1 MTDEEKRATGLD
13 GRFFRL
19 VATFEAA
26 AMQQLGKI
34 AHPVTGEVEVN
45 LEGARDSIDML
56 AMMAEKTEGNL
67 NEDERR
73 LLEHILY
80 QLRLNFV
87 DVADAV
93 EAAAGGEGGGE
104 GTAQGSAPEGDG
116 PEDDS
121 VPKGDP
127 SGSHEGEDTPG
138 ARRAGGGD
146 Q

>member
-1 MTDEEKRATGLD
+1 MADETKRTTGLD

-34 AHPVTGEVEVN
+34 AHPVTGEVEVD
-45 LEGARDSIDML
+45 LQGARDAIDML
-56 AMMAEKTEGNL
+56 AMVAEKTEGNL

-80 QLRLNFV
+80 QLRLNYV
-87 DVADAV
+87 DVAEGAPDDS
-93 EAAAGGEGGGE
+93 GGDGEPNEEG
-104 GTAQGSAPEGDG
+104 EGDG
-116 PEDDS
+116 
-121 VPKGDP
+121 G
-127 SGSHEGEDTPG
+127 G
-138 ARRAGGGD
+138 A

>member
-1 MTDEEKRATGLD
+1 MTEEQRRATGLD

-56 AMMAEKTEGNL
+56 AMVSEKTEGNL

-73 LLEHILY
+73 LLDHILY

-87 DVADAV
+87 DVSDDAETGASEDSASGTED
-93 EAAAGGEGGGE
+93 EATSDGRDP
-104 GTAQGSAPEGDG
+104 GSDA
-116 PEDDS
+116 
-121 VPKGDP
+121 
-127 SGSHEGEDTPG
+127 
-138 ARRAGGGD
+138 
-146 Q
+146 

>member
-1 MTDEEKRATGLD
+1 MADEQKRSTGLD

-56 AMMAEKTEGNL
+56 IMVSEKTDGNL

-80 QLRLNFV
+80 QLRLNYV
-87 DVADAV
+87 DVADGADEDADAEDGDAGERSEKAGS
-93 EAAAGGEGGGE
+93 EAGSGGDGETGGAAEEDAPKESGGG
-104 GTAQGSAPEGDG
+104 
-116 PEDDS
+116 
-121 VPKGDP
+121 
-127 SGSHEGEDTPG
+127 
-138 ARRAGGGD
+138 AR
-146 Q
+146 